1 MPDPQSWRSDDE
13 GDLGAGALWVLTL
26 SMSVLVSI
34 VAALMMLPALKAQQT
49 YRHGAV
55 VALEGTPHLW
65 IADAQGVLHWGGDTR
80 ALAGKHVNWND
91 RTGVSLAQLRALP
104 VGDPWLSAGLLK
116 DGDPIYLVKWES
128 DWAQPR
134 LLHIQSIADV
144 ELFGIDGSNYGRFVL
159 DRATWE
165 ARYGMSAACLQRSA
179 LPAAVTTAIATPTP
193 IPRPTIDPRLQ
204 EALNVLEE
212 TWPDTVHG
220 ERGHLARFT
229 KKWGESL
236 TIVFGRIEHAA
247 QYHVPTHTI
256 TVDES
261 MRDQPLEVLAYILMH
276 ELQHA
281 ILPWTKY
288 GDGAA
293 YRGTVEYFEYCLPN
307 EYLAES
313 MAAGWWDARYGE
325 AGHPDTANEWVARA
339 NHAAWLSRQDRASGA
354 RLKQQ
359 RLWSFAR
366 DTHKDGCKLDSVVAT
381 PMPSQTLGTAS
392 AEEVDR
398 FFDSYDQIGER
409 AFAEVYNVKVGSV
422 LWRMHMR
429 AYGKVIDGMDL
440 VYLVYTWSAYPYG
453 TFPDTWAFA
462 KAYVSDHEHYVG
474 LASQWLESDP
484 CTWPDPVQQEM
495 VAAEQSNPGGIRAAL
510 SNVMLSPDLAR
521 YVVPGIINQARQAY
535 YEDPEAYLDQ
545 FRCTA

>member
-1 MPDPQSWRSDDE
+1 MRRLRLWRRI
-13 GDLGAGALWVLTL
+13 LIVLA
-26 SMSVLVSI
+26 SI
-34 VAALMMLPALKAQQT
+34 VIALAVLPAAHAQQT
-49 YRHGAV
+49 FSHGAV

-91 RTGVSLAQLRALP
+91 RTEVTVAQLRALP

-144 ELFGIDGSNYGRFVL
+144 ELFGIDGSNYGKFVL

-165 ARYGMSAACLQRSA
+165 TQYGMSAASLQRST
-179 LPAAVTTAIATPTP
+179 LPAAVTTEAAAPTP

-204 EALNVLEE
+204 EALNMIEE
-212 TWPDTVHG
+212 TWPDSVHG
-220 ERGHLARFT
+220 EIGYLARFT
-229 KKWGESL
+229 KKWETSL
-236 TIVFGRIEHAA
+236 TIAFGHIENTA
-247 QYHVPTHTI
+247 QYHRPTHTI

-261 MRDQPLEVLAYILMH
+261 MRDQSLEVLAYILMH

-293 YRGTVEYFEYCLPN
+293 HRGTVEYFEYCLPN

-313 MAAGWWDARYGE
+313 MSAGWWDARYGE
-325 AGHPDTANEWVARA
+325 AGHPDTDNEWVARA
-339 NHAAWLSRQDRASGA
+339 NYAAWLKRKDTASGA
-354 RLKQQ
+354 KLEQLQ
-359 RLWSFAR
+359 LWAFTR
-366 DTHKDGCKLDSVVAT
+366 KIHKDQCKLDSVVTT
-381 PMPSQTLGTAS
+381 PLGTATD
-392 AEEVDR
+392 EEVKG
-398 FFDSYDQIGER
+398 FLDSYVQVGER
-409 AFAEVYNVKVGSV
+409 AFSEVYNVNVGSI

-429 AYGKVIDGMDL
+429 AYGKVIEAMGL
-440 VYLVYTWSAYPYG
+440 VYRLYTWSEYPYG
-453 TFPDTWAFA
+453 TFPNTWAFA
-462 KAYVSDHEHYVG
+462 KSYVGDHEHYVS

-484 CTWPDPVQQEM
+484 CTWPDSVQQEM
-495 VAAEQSNPGGIRAAL
+495 IVAEQSNPGGIRAAL
-510 SNVMLSPDLAR
+510 SNIMSPSHLASS
-521 YVVPGIINQARQAY
+521 VVSGIITKARQAY
-535 YEDPEAYLDQ
+535 YEDPEAYLNQ
-545 FRCTA
+545 FRCVA